1 MACQNVSLLF
11 IYFFGVKY
19 VTQWPLSFY
28 RTAIKMYDHFTQS
41 ENTHEENKL
50 HINYIINGWRKNRY
64 PHHILIIC
72 YTHKYITYASA
83 PDTPPPAAPGPVGP
97 AELRDIDT
105 PTVAQVKVTD
115 FGNRRRRERTIREKK
130 ENNVK
135 KDARHMQ
142 FVNRPQIRVTVG
154 SS

>member
-1 MACQNVSLLF
+1 VTCQNVSLLF

-50 HINYIINGWRKNRY
+50 HINYYQWVEKKSVPASHPYMLHII
-64 PHHILIIC
+64 
-72 YTHKYITYASA
+72 YASA
-83 PDTPPPAAPGPVGP
+83 PDMPPPAVPYRMGP
-97 AELRDIDT
+97 AEKRDINTINT
-105 PTVAQVKVTD
+105 PTVGPGKSNG
-115 FGNRRRRERTIREKK
+115 FREP
-130 ENNVK
+130 
-135 KDARHMQ
+135 A
-142 FVNRPQIRVTVG
+142 